1 MKQTTHSPVG
11 PTTEKQRYTVL
22 DSMRGLALL
31 GIALANFPEF
41 GFWTFLSG
49 DARAAMPTAGI
60 DKVVRFV

>member
-1 MKQTTHSPVG
+1 MTFFTKQTTHSPVG

-41 GFWTFLSG
+41 GL
-49 DARAAMPTAGI
+49 
-60 DKVVRFV
+60 